1 MKVVCTND
9 EYTIYRRRDGRYAV
23 EDADKRPIN
32 GDEKSQILL
41 ANELISAAP
50 PAAPKEKTAPEEEK
64 AAETEAE
71 AAEAGDAKPMAEE
84 ASDETAQAPAK
95 DSSEASD
102 NDAEVAD
109 KE

>member
-32 GDEKSQILL
+32 GDEKSKILL

-50 PAAPKEKTAPEEEK
+50 PAAKRENSPGRRE
-64 AAETEAE
+64 
-71 AAEAGDAKPMAEE
+71 
-84 ASDETAQAPAK
+84 
-95 DSSEASD
+95 SSRNRS
-102 NDAEVAD
+102 
-109 KE
+109 